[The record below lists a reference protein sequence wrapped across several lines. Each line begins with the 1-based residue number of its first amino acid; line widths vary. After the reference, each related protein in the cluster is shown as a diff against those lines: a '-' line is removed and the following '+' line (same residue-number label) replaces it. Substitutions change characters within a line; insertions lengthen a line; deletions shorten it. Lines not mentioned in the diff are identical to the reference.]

1 MPTVEE
7 SNCCHKIDPSILKNR
22 GPHLHRIRDV
32 WPVTFWGVG
41 QFAEDI
47 FMGYFN
53 MVLNKKTFVNI
64 AKQSAFLSRN
74 QRPFI
79 SFMNI
84 IFNPEQL
91 SKAF

>member
-7 SNCCHKIDPSILKNR
+7 SNCCHKIDPSITKNR
-22 GPHLHRIRDV
+22 GPYLHRIRDV

-53 MVLNKKTFVNI
+53 MVLNEKTFVNI

-79 SFMNI
+79 SFMNMC
-84 IFNPEQL
+84 
-91 SKAF
+91 S

>member
-1 MPTVEE
+1 
-7 SNCCHKIDPSILKNR
+7 
-22 GPHLHRIRDV
+22 
-32 WPVTFWGVG
+32 
-41 QFAEDI
+41 
-47 FMGYFN
+47 MGYFN
-53 MVLNKKTFVNI
+53 MVLNEKTFVNI

-79 SFMNI
+79 SVMNI

>member
-7 SNCCHKIDPSILKNR
+7 SNCCHKIDPSISKNG
-22 GPHLHRIRDV
+22 GPYLHRIRVV

-41 QFAEDI
+41 QFVDI

-53 MVLNKKTFVNI
+53 MVLNEKTFVNI

-84 IFNPEQL
+84 IFHREQL